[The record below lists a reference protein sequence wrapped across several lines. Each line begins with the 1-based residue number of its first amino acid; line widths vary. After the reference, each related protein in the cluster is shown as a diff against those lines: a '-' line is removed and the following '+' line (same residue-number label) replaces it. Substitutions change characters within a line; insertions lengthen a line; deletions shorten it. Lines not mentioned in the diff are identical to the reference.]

1 MSPSGRPPPLPVAG
15 TTSAASAGVRASSR
29 DAEVQEG
36 PLWSTV
42 KRQLYRSEVSHVK
55 RLVGE
60 ALIQKNR
67 LMWDELASLKQI
79 LMDFQHQNDELSDGL
94 KQQVLFCG
102 SQHRDLLRRQS
113 QMVL

>member
-1 MSPSGRPPPLPVAG
+1 MAPPTPLPNRPVTPAG
-15 TTSAASAGVRASSR
+15 QADTE
-29 DAEVQEG
+29 DG
-36 PLWSTV
+36 PLWSTI
-42 KRQLYRSEVSHVK
+42 KRQLYRSEVAHVK

-79 LMDFQHQNDELSDGL
+79 LTDFEQQNDELSAAA

-113 QMVL
+113 QM